1 MAREEEERLQRSVE
15 NLVQQI
21 SGVGSDVKRLQA
33 DFYKHSDMA
42 KEQWEINSNFRK
54 EMTPLLEGLRVL
66 QYINKALTWG
76 GLTLA
81 SLVAGL
87 YWLFHRQ

>member
-1 MAREEEERLQRSVE
+1 MPTKDVDTLSDKLDC
-15 NLVQQI
+15 LVQQI
-21 SGVGSDVKRLQA
+21 SGVGSDVKKLQI
-33 DFYKHSDMA
+33 DFYSHSDMA
-42 KEQWEINSNFRK
+42 KEQWEINRNFRE
-54 EMTPLLEGLRVL
+54 EMEPLMEGLRVL
-66 QYINKALTWG
+66 QYLNKALKWG